1 VTTGSVPSP
10 ATVDA
15 TVTTFDQLSTAGNAS
30 TSDAWALFDR
40 LDTVDEAFMLGQWRG
55 SGFPTGHPM
64 DGLLEAYGWI
74 GKRFE
79 NVEAV
84 HPLVFAS
91 AGGRRRCVN
100 PLFLLP
106 FIGWI
111 ERRGLPRSGVLP
123 KALRR
128 LLPVV
133 STTAPAARLR
143 VVRHRGRDSAAML
156 YDHLPVVD
164 VFRRIDD
171 ERVLG
176 VMDMRAMRM
185 PFFFVLQR
193 EGT

>member
-1 VTTGSVPSP
+1 MTTGSVAPTAANDPSAP
-10 ATVDA
+10 G
-15 TVTTFDQLSTAGNAS
+15 FDQLRAEGIASTA
-30 TSDAWALFDR
+30 DALALFDR
-40 LDTVDEAFMLGQWRG
+40 LDTVDEAFMLGEWRG
-55 SGFPTGHPM
+55 TGFPTGHPM

-79 NVEAV
+79 TVEAV

-111 ERRGLPRSGVLP
+111 ERRGLPRTGFLP
-123 KALRR
+123 RSLRT